1 MPDAVA
7 TAALPAGSHRW
18 RASER
23 ADEAADARAGDE
35 LDADSADEAVD
46 DAEDV
51 PRDEAGDAIVDPQD
65 ACVLH
70 YANLGIEAFGHK
82 YALRRLE
89 TLNTLPFH
97 VAAVAAANG
106 VRAARA
112 PPRAGVADDEAAE
125 LLRDLYRRTVLLDD
139 EAETARQLHHGVCFA
154 VEGIAAII
162 TLGHEPALGVSVA
175 A

>member
-23 ADEAADARAGDE
+23 ADEAADEA
-35 LDADSADEAVD
+35 DADQAGEVLDEA
-46 DAEDV
+46 DV

-82 YALRRLE
+82 YAFRRLE
-89 TLNTLPFH
+89 RLNTLPFH

-106 VRAARA
+106 AGGTHASRVGAA
-112 PPRAGVADDEAAE
+112 GGEAAAVE

-154 VEGIAAII
+154 VEGIEAII